1 MSTKVTGIA
10 EQKDS
15 SVLPFPDSVSLNAQ
29 QYTPHDQTA
38 GASARSSLGTMA
50 TPYLVFVGSYITSPT
65 LNPED
70 YDKWYL
76 KHHCRDVMYGG
87 GIPSAAW
94 YHALQA
100 DSKNQRL
107 VLYNC
112 KDFDFMLIPEKLD
125 AIPKTHE
132 LLENGKHLYDVAQ
145 LDPRHYEI
153 ATPAKGPYPGLVVVA
168 YELPQGADDDL
179 EEWYTATHLP
189 IFLGLPGY
197 KQSQQYLLHPSL
209 RTQKAAS
216 HLVLHEFETSDDLQ
230 SPDNKWLE
238 NLKTDKVVATVD
250 MYRLVQVY

>member
-1 MSTKVTGIA
+1 
-10 EQKDS
+10 
-15 SVLPFPDSVSLNAQ
+15 
-29 QYTPHDQTA
+29 
-38 GASARSSLGTMA
+38 MA

-76 KHHCRDVMYGG
+76 EHHCRDVMYGG

-153 ATPAKGPYPGLVVVA
+153 ATPSVAKAIAKG
-168 YELPQGADDDL
+168 
-179 EEWYTATHLP
+179 
-189 IFLGLPGY
+189 
-197 KQSQQYLLHPSL
+197 
-209 RTQKAAS
+209 
-216 HLVLHEFETSDDLQ
+216 ETRIS
-230 SPDNKWLE
+230 K
-238 NLKTDKVVATVD
+238 
-250 MYRLVQVY
+250 